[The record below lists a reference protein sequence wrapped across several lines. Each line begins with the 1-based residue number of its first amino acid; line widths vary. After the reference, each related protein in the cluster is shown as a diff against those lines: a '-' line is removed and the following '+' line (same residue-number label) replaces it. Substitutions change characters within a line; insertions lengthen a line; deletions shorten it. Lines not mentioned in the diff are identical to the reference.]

1 MIIPNIWK
9 INMFQTTNQYGF
21 HLRYWWSSLIII
33 DPYPHASTWIVW
45 IHIGLIKRCTFRNH
59 TNTCIGPGSILEYRT
74 HYKPSFK
81 CPFFPAFTTH
91 AEVQYPLR
99 QAMELVNWFVNAWFQ
114 PITCVAVKG
123 SNPITNSSK
132 QVVFISS
139 RSLWTSNKPLQHKQ
153 FLPRPHCISIWIH
166 YKYRLLRDDFPLWT
180 IITVTS
186 QWGQYNLSRLYPLY
200 SIRYASYYYI
210 VPLTS
215 INIH

>member
-1 MIIPNIWK
+1 MFVGLATPLTSNYIYIYHHWSTTIHSYIGMYYSNYKATEHNLAILVGGFNPSEKYESQLGWLFPTEWKNK
-9 INMFQTTNQYGF
+9 INVPNNQPVWF
-21 HLRYWWSSLIII
+21 TLAILIDHHWSLIHN
-33 DPYPHASTWIVW
+33 DPYPHASTWIFW

-59 TNTCIGPGSILEYRT
+59 TNTFIGPGSILEYRT

-91 AEVQYPLR
+91 AGIHYPLR

-139 RSLWTSNKPLQHKQ
+139 RS
-153 FLPRPHCISIWIH
+153 
-166 YKYRLLRDDFPLWT
+166 
-180 IITVTS
+180 
-186 QWGQYNLSRLYPLY
+186 
-200 SIRYASYYYI
+200 
-210 VPLTS
+210 
-215 INIH
+215 